1 MSDRLDPYCGPAPA
15 PGALWQSWNLDPPLL
30 AGLAVLSG
38 LILWRAGRAQRVPGL
53 IAVAALVVAF
63 VSPLCAMTV
72 ALFSVRSAHHLLL
85 ITLAAPAL
93 AVAWPILARRLPAG
107 LSLAVLSGV
116 MVAWHVPAIYEA
128 IWRSDGLYWLM
139 QAAMILPAWAF
150 WSAVLAP
157 RPAGDEALRRAVL
170 IGGLAG
176 IMGFLGAILTFA
188 PAILYFPHVE
198 GAVAWGI
205 DPLVDQQLAG
215 LVMWVPGFLPVA
227 AIAAGMLW
235 QGWRRSFAA

>member
-1 MSDRLDPYCGPAPA
+1 MSDRLDPYCGPAPT
-15 PGALWQSWNLDPPLL
+15 PGALWQSWNFDPPLL
-30 AGLAVLSG
+30 AGLALFAG
-38 LILWRAGRAQRVPGL
+38 LVLWRAGRAQRGAGL
-53 IAVAALVVAF
+53 IAVAALFVAF

-107 LSLAVLSGV
+107 VSLAVLSGA
-116 MVAWHVPAIYEA
+116 MVAWHVPAIYDA
-128 IWRSDGLYWLM
+128 IWRSDALYWLM
-139 QAAMILPAWAF
+139 QAAMLLPAWAF

-157 RPAGDEALRRAVL
+157 APAGDEALQRAVL

-176 IMGFLGAILTFA
+176 VMGFLGAILTFA
-188 PAILYFPHVE
+188 PSILYFPHVE
-198 GAVAWGI
+198 GAVAWGM

-235 QGWRRSFAA
+235 QGWRRGFAA

>member
-15 PGALWQSWNLDPPLL
+15 PGALWQSWNFDPPLL
-30 AGLAVLSG
+30 AGLALFSG
-38 LILWRAGRAQRVPGL
+38 LVLWRAGRGQRGAAL
-53 IAVAALVVAF
+53 IAIAALVVAF

-93 AVAWPILARRLPAG
+93 AVAWPILTRRLPAG
-107 LSLAVLSGV
+107 VSLAVLSGV
-116 MVAWHVPAIYEA
+116 MVAWHVPAIYDA

-139 QAAMILPAWAF
+139 QAAMLLPAWAF

-157 RPAGDEALRRAVL
+157 APAGDEALRRAVL

-176 IMGFLGAILTFA
+176 VMGFLGAILTFA
-188 PAILYFPHVE
+188 PSILYFPHID
-198 GAVAWGI
+198 GAVAWGM

-235 QGWRRSFAA
+235 QGWRRGFAA